1 MKDSW
6 PEQQV
11 WFCQERIVQSPRK
24 VAGFYEKGGIF
35 LWNSLEN
42 SEVSPKESPSLDRV
56 NSQRADW
63 HILKHDN
70 YRFFAM
76 VTCFPSS
83 LPFLSKNLLFKGALR
98 DSSLPLSLP
107 YPSYHLSHH
116 PSRQVSFRIGIALIS
131 YVAYYKVMPLYVVWV
146 SWERWR
152 EWFGRDLGGIKS
164 ISPILFP
171 HCTKAFP
178 KIMGEMR
185 PKRYTQS
192 PPARYFTKHIKNFGK
207 GTQ

>member
-1 MKDSW
+1 M
-6 PEQQV
+6 
-11 WFCQERIVQSPRK
+11 RK
-24 VAGFYEKGGIF
+24 VACF
-35 LWNSLEN
+35 
-42 SEVSPKESPSLDRV
+42 SEILSRIRRFPLRKVGVYPKESPGLHSP
-56 NSQRADW
+56 NSWRADW
-63 HILKHDN
+63 RILKHDN

-171 HCTKAFP
+171 LCTKAFP

-185 PKRYTQS
+185 PKRYPQS
-192 PPARYFTKHIKNFGK
+192 PPARYFTKHIKIFGK